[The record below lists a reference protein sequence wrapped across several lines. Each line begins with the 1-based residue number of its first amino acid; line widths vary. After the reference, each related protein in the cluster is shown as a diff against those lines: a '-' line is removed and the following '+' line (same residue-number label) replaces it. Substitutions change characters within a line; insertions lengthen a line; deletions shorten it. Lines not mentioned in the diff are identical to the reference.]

1 MFYVEYFCSTVNI
14 LNAIF
19 APDRL
24 KVSWTDKSKQ
34 YVLAMYSCVR
44 FSSEHHPKKNYQ
56 KFGTW
61 RQNWDLIET
70 IYDFGPDWDLVPNS
84 GPH

>member
-1 MFYVEYFCSTVNI
+1 MFYVEYVCSTVNI

-44 FSSEHHPKKNYQ
+44 FSSEHRPQ
-56 KFGTW
+56 KDSSEIWDLEAKLGL
-61 RQNWDLIET
+61 NWDK
-70 IYDFGPDWDLVPNS
+70 FRKLVS
-84 GPH
+84 IGT